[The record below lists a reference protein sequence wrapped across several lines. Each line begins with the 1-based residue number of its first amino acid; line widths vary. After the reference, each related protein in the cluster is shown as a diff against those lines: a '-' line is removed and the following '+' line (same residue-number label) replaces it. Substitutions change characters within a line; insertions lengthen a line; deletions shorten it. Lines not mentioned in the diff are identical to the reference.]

1 MAFAGKLCPKVI
13 PFPGFGYMKRW
24 GTLSFRL
31 VKRPKRA
38 VKKVYITFWFVIY
51 SYFKDRA
58 ITAVKRDAKF

>member
-1 MAFAGKLCPKVI
+1 MAFTGKLRPKAL
-13 PFPGFGYMKRW
+13 PFPGFRYMKRW

-51 SYFKDRA
+51 SYCKDRA